1 MEKQGIGGER
11 TGGDEVL
18 EGRGKERG
26 RYCPRRQWRTGRRSR
41 TARENARRRKKHAV
55 EEPGPGLHIVRSW
68 QAGDGRRTLR
78 PRDKEERE
86 CVPVVE
92 DSVAGADNRLRV
104 RRIRKSDSGLERAII
119 GIYEGAESRIKV
131 PAQAVIHG

>member
-41 TARENARRRKKHAV
+41 AARENARRRKKHAI
-55 EEPGPGLHIVRSW
+55 EEPCPGLHIVRSW
-68 QAGDGRRTLR
+68 QAGDGRRALR
-78 PRDKEERE
+78 PGNKEEGE
-86 CVPVVE
+86 CGPVRKA
-92 DSVAGADNRLRV
+92 SVTGADNRLRA
-104 RRIRKSDSGLERAII
+104 RQGDRSA
-119 GIYEGAESRIKV
+119 SRM
-131 PAQAVIHG
+131 